1 MLFAVIPLSVNQ
13 EAALIVLWASHAKQA
28 CMERP
33 HARSLN
39 CVSRITTSIGLVACS
54 LSFRSSVQAI
64 EDPPGCS
71 VPSGGKGETS
81 QSGINFAL
89 AQAHVG
95 DSVRV
100 IPLFGMVSGA
110 CRAVNVTGSVYIA
123 TGRLTNFL
131 NNATLDPGLIVT
143 YPCDILL
150 TPALV
155 GAGVSSPHGSVP
167 GVPKTVRVMENVDGT
182 VLSGS
187 FPQTLSGGFHTASI
201 SIVTPAFQVIQH
213 PTYPQGQ
220 KCFQAGSYV
229 EYTGYVTNSGDIT
242 LTNVTIIDSRAGQ
255 IQLLHPADGQAF
267 PTNVVLPPGA
277 SAVFSNGFMP
287 TAEESIAGSAT
298 NLITATARDTTII
311 GGSNSFV
318 TNSTT
323 TASAICVN
331 SGLAATLS
339 GNAFSGNQQFHC
351 NVTGQAGMNYVVQ
364 TTTNLHLTNWVS
376 LITNAAPFT
385 FMDCN
390 AALFPRR
397 FYRAM
402 ALP

>member
-1 MLFAVIPLSVNQ
+1 M
-13 EAALIVLWASHAKQA
+13 EASHTW
-28 CMERP
+28 
-33 HARSLN
+33 SLN
-39 CVSRITTSIGLVACS
+39 RGSRIKASIGLVACS
-54 LSFRSSVQAI
+54 LSLPSGVRAF

-71 VPSGGKGETS
+71 FPNGGNGQTF
-81 QSGINFAL
+81 QSGINFAH

-95 DSVRV
+95 DVVQV
-100 IPLFGMVSGA
+100 IPGFGMINGA

-131 NNATLDPGLIVT
+131 DNATLDPGLIVT

-150 TPALV
+150 TSALIGV
-155 GAGVSSPHGSVP
+155 GVSSPHGGVP
-167 GVPKTVRVMENVDGT
+167 GLPNTVRVMENVDGMALT
-182 VLSGS
+182 GS
-187 FPQTLSGGFHTASI
+187 CPETLNGGFHTASI

-220 KCFQAGSYV
+220 TNFQAGSNI
-229 EYTGYVTNSGDIT
+229 EYFGYVTNSGDIT
-242 LTNVTIIDSRAGQ
+242 LTNVTINDSRAGQ
-255 IQLLHPADGQAF
+255 IQLLNPADRQAF
-267 PTNVVLPPGA
+267 LANVVLPPGA
-277 SAVFSNGFMP
+277 YAVYSNSFMP
-287 TAEESIAGSAT
+287 TAQESVAGSAT
-298 NLITATARDTTII
+298 NRITVTARDTTII

-323 TASAICVN
+323 TASTICFN
-331 SGLAATLS
+331 SGLSATLS
-339 GNAFSGNQQFHC
+339 ANAFSVNQQFYC
-351 NVTGQAGMNYVVQ
+351 NVRGQMGMNYVIQ
-364 TTTNLHLTNWVS
+364 ASTNLNLTNWVP

-385 FMDCN
+385 FVDSN